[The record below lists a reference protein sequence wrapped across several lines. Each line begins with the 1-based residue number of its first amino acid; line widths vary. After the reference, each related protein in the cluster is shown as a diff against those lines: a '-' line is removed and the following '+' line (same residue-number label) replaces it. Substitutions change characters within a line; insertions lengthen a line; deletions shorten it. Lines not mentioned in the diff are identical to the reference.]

1 MCTSLDTLVVFAS
14 LLARARLPEM
24 SMLLTAV
31 CIFCP
36 GPFLLLGALSV
47 CGGGWDMIS
56 SLYKLDFQITF
67 GHQLVLD
74 KYC

>member
-14 LLARARLPEM
+14 LLAWLPEM

-47 CGGGWDMIS
+47 CLWWWVGYDQQFI
-56 SLYKLDFQITF
+56 
-67 GHQLVLD
+67 
-74 KYC
+74 